1 MIKKII
7 INDIEVEI
15 HKKNIKNINL
25 MILPPNGK
33 VRISA
38 PIRTKDE
45 AIKKIVISKLDWIQK
60 QIAKFEAQPEE
71 KKIEYISGE
80 DHYVWGKQYQMIIK
94 HAQRNSIEII
104 GNKLILYVKEAS
116 TTQQRQKIMIEW
128 YREQLKDRLPQLFEK
143 WEKIIGVKAE
153 SVRVKDML
161 TRWGSCNT
169 RDKRIWINL
178 QLAKKPIECLEYVVV
193 HELVHLLEKSHNMVF
208 KGYMDE
214 FLPDWPTTKNLLN
227 YNKKPHH

>member
-71 KKIEYISGE
+71 KKKEYISGE
-80 DHYVWGKQYQMIIK
+80 DHYVWGKQYQMNIK

-104 GNKLILYVKEAS
+104 GDKLILNVKEAS

>member
-80 DHYVWGKQYQMIIK
+80 DHYVWGKQYQMNIK